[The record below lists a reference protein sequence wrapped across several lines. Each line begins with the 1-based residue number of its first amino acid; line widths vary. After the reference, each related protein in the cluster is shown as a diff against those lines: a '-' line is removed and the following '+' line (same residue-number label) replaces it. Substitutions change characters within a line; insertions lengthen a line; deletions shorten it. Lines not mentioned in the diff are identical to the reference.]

1 MNLYLISYGN
11 PRDTQRN
18 FLADGGDQAILV
30 QAEDREEAIA
40 IACSQITVIAPAT
53 VEAHE
58 VRVLHSADPRN
69 ALRPVW
75 S

>member
-1 MNLYLISYGN
+1 MNLYLISYGHT
-11 PRDTQRN
+11 RGERTY
-18 FLADGGDQAILV
+18 LADGGDQAILV

-40 IACSQITVIAPAT
+40 IARSQLTVIAPAT